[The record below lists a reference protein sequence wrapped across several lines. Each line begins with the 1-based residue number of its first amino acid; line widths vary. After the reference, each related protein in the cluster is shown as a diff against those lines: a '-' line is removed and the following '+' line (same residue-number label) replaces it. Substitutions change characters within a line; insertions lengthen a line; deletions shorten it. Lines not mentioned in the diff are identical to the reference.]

1 MQLKEL
7 CKVDIVSQKEM
18 GRSVAGGKRAVTLAI
33 IKQSDE
39 NMDVMK
45 EKLKETTD
53 YFASLY
59 PDIEFSVN

>member
-1 MQLKEL
+1 
-7 CKVDIVSQKEM
+7 M

-53 YFASLY
+53 YLHPCIRILSSA
-59 PDIEFSVN
+59 